1 MGLTE
6 VVQSEGWKKF
16 QKKIYG
22 CSAVLFIVGV
32 LFKLAG
38 NERRANVMIVVAVL
52 LVAVIFILSLFK
64 PRGQQDKL
72 NQ

>member
-1 MGLTE
+1 MGLSE
-6 VVQSEGWKKF
+6 VIQSEGWKKF

-22 CSAVLFIVGV
+22 WSAVLLIVGV

-38 NERRANVMIVVAVL
+38 KEGANIMIVVAVIS
-52 LVAVIFILSLFK
+52 VAVIFILSLFK